1 MPEWNE
7 EKCQKTANK
16 MLEESVRKNMVFW
29 CGISQY
35 YESMAANIRRAME
48 EAEDMIS
55 FFFFT
60 RYDGGVFA
68 WKDYSEN
75 LDRIMYSVTGL
86 ERELREWIHKGQEE
100 EALEKLKGL
109 EKQYAKPPY
118 IAQFRIKHAVSSMMM
133 RLMRDL
139 EGMLTHAEYDS
150 LLNEIYDLYGKCDS
164 LEELFEVSYELIR
177 KECAYFLQE
186 TGSQDVVQDMILYI
200 RKHYQEELSLQ
211 ALAERAHFSTNYL
224 SAQIKKR
231 TGMSYIEYLN
241 VLRLEAAKN
250 LLLHSSMKVVDIA
263 KKCGFNDS
271 SYFNRAFRRVY
282 QSSPEQYRKVHK
294 NVEENT

>member
-1 MPEWNE
+1 
-7 EKCQKTANK
+7 
-16 MLEESVRKNMVFW
+16 
-29 CGISQY
+29 
-35 YESMAANIRRAME
+35 
-48 EAEDMIS
+48 
-55 FFFFT
+55 
-60 RYDGGVFA
+60 
-68 WKDYSEN
+68 
-75 LDRIMYSVTGL
+75 MYSVTGL

-100 EALEKLKGL
+100 EAVEKLKGL

-118 IAQFRIKHAVSSMMM
+118 IAQFRIKHAVSSMLM